1 MKYSLNEKD
10 RNILDKLISEA
21 EEKTNAQIVLATIKR
36 CDNYTEVPWKAFAI
50 GSSLSCLVIFLLDLL
65 IFRWITGTAILF
77 SVAAILIT
85 GAVFSLLT
93 VFLPYFAGLFISGSR
108 METETYQYAESLFLS
123 RELYAT
129 EGRRGILLLVSQ
141 FEKKVVVL
149 PDRGAKSY
157 LDDETMKRII
167 SKMIPDL
174 RKNKIS
180 NALETGLNEIVKALC
195 PPLPKGKAINELSN
209 EIIEEEG
216 A

>member
-1 MKYSLNEKD
+1 MKYSLDETD

-21 EEKTNAQIVLATIKR
+21 EEKTNAQIVLATIRR
-36 CDNYTEVPWKAFAI
+36 CDNYSEVPWKAFAI

-65 IFRWITGTAILF
+65 IFRWITGQAMLL

-174 RKNKIS
+174 RKNKIH

-195 PPLPKGKAINELSN
+195 PSLPKGNDKNELSN

-216 A
+216 V